1 MRILKLSDNVSLK
14 QYQEK
19 YMLFDNLN
27 GNIYK
32 LNRLSYE
39 ILLLCDGKSTDED
52 IINNIINNFA
62 VSTERAAKDFDDIIN
77 TLLDK
82 QYVLNVI

>member
-19 YMLFDNLN
+19 YMLFDNIN

-39 ILLLCDGKSTDED
+39 ILLLCDGKNTDED

-62 VSTERAAKDFDDIIN
+62 VSTEKAAKDFDDIIN